1 MVADAVA
8 GVLYVLGKWY
18 PNKSRLGYFLS
29 AGEWERLPSA
39 GIFLEKPEDKSCLLI
54 LWLRELLVLS

>member
-18 PNKSRLGYFLS
+18 PSKSRLGYFLS

-39 GIFLEKPEDKSCLLI
+39 
-54 LWLRELLVLS
+54 